1 MLGST
6 FTAFY
11 RSFTRHP
18 LYALLNLIGLSFG
31 IAVFITLGLFFRYE
45 TTYERWLPNIDQLY
59 AVELRWSLNGVTG
72 DPTVHTSGGLFE
84 DLKSDYQVHGTRIL
98 DRGATVHMGALVTS
112 ESAQRVDSE
121 FFAVTGIRLIAGDT
135 ATALNAPDKVVLTRA
150 MADKYFPGQA
160 PQTLLGK
167 VVRLSD
173 DEGTDTERTSGVA
186 YRISGVMETPPD
198 NTDLG
203 FKFVRLLTPAYTSA
217 SHGWHNYGSQRL
229 TTLIQSDPVAVTHLE
244 TLLPAFID
252 RHAAKDFAPTV
263 PHTLQHLS
271 LYRLGDVH
279 LQDAKTRT
287 NVFALGI
294 VGLLAFFIAAI
305 NYVNLAT
312 ARAGMR
318 AREVAVRKTLGAT
331 QGMLRTQFLCE
342 AALTTLVA
350 GLIGLSLVEVSL
362 PLINAAGGLSLKL
375 DYAAQGIPL
384 ALAGAF
390 ILLAGL
396 AAGLYPAFVL
406 AGFKPAQV
414 LASSRT
420 PAGGRWA
427 IRTREALVVVQF
439 AVVVAF
445 LIMITGFFAQ
455 LQHMKTADLG
465 FRRDGV
471 LVTASTYDPGIT
483 DGQRDAIWSAFRA
496 TPGVTAVTAGWT
508 APGDDSETDGT
519 SILPDGY
526 TGPTKSIQWVP
537 VGPGYFDLY
546 GARLAA
552 GRWLDPARGDDQY
565 FHRDASGKRMP
576 AVPNEVNNVII
587 NRKAVSFLGYA
598 SPQAALGR
606 TATFDDTRHI
616 RIVGVI
622 EDMRFHSPKTP
633 LPPTLYFM
641 DPRPFDSAVTG
652 VRYAGVSE
660 AVVRTRLTAAW
671 RSLVPDVPFKIVSAS
686 DNLDEYYKPDRNRSN
701 LFSVGAVIAALIG
714 CIGLYGMAAF
724 NTSRRAREIGLR
736 KVLGASSGE
745 VTGLLV
751 GQFLRPVLLANLI
764 AWPIAYFALRQ
775 WLSQFEDPIGISPLY
790 FAAATVVAILIALVT
805 VGGLALVNARAEPG
819 KALRHD

>member
-11 RSFTRHP
+11 RAFTRHP

-45 TTYERWLPNIDQLY
+45 TTYERWLPNSERLY
-59 AVELRWSLNGVTG
+59 AVEIRWSLNGNVT
-72 DPTVHTSGGLFE
+72 DPSAYTSGGLLE
-84 DLKSDYQVHGTRIL
+84 DLKTDYQVRGTRIM
-98 DRGATVHMGALVTS
+98 DRTATVHMGSQTTS
-112 ESAQRVDSE
+112 ESVQRVDGE
-121 FFAVTGIRLIAGDT
+121 FFALTGISLIAGDT
-135 ATALNAPDKVVLTRA
+135 ATALSAPDKVVLTRA
-150 MADKYFPGQA
+150 MAAKYFPGQA
-160 PQTLLGK
+160 PASVVGK
-167 VVRLSD
+167 VIRLTD
-173 DEGTDTERTSGVA
+173 DEGTNNYRVSGV
-186 YRISGVMETPPD
+186 IETPPD
-198 NTDLG
+198 NTDLTL
-203 FKFVRLLTPAYTSA
+203 KFVRLLTPAYTSTVGA
-217 SHGWHNYGSQRL
+217 WHHYGSQRL
-229 TTLIQSDPVAVTHLE
+229 ETLVLADPASVAHLE
-244 TLLPAFID
+244 PLLPAFTD
-252 RHAAKDFAPTV
+252 RHAAKDFTPAV
-263 PHTLQHLS
+263 PHTIMHFN
-271 LYRLGDVH
+271 LYPLRDVH

-294 VGLLAFFIAAI
+294 VGVLAFFIAAI

-331 QGMLRTQFLCE
+331 QGMLRSQFLCE
-342 AALTTLVA
+342 AVLTTLIA
-350 GLIGLSLVEVSL
+350 ALIGLSLVEVSL

-375 DYAAQGIPL
+375 DYVAEGLPL

-396 AAGLYPAFVL
+396 LAGLYPAFVL

-414 LASSRT
+414 LASSRS

-445 LIMITGFFAQ
+445 FIMIGGFFAQ

-471 LVTASTYDPGIT
+471 LVSASTYDPALT
-483 DGQRDAIWSAFRA
+483 NGQRDALWSAFRA
-496 TPGVTAVTAGWT
+496 TPGVAAVTVGWT
-508 APGDDSETDGT
+508 GPGDDSEKDGT
-519 SILPDGY
+519 SIMPDGY

-537 VGPGYFDLY
+537 VGPDYFTTY
-546 GARLAA
+546 GARLIA
-552 GRWLDPARGDDQY
+552 GRWLDPSRGDDQY
-565 FHRDASGKRMP
+565 THRDVTTGKKLP
-576 AVPNEVNNVII
+576 VVPNEVSNVII
-587 NRKAVSFLGYA
+587 NRKALKLLGYA
-598 SPQAALGR
+598 SPQAALGHM
-606 TATFDDTRHI
+606 ATFDDTRHI

-633 LPPTLYFM
+633 LPATVYLF
-641 DPRPFDSAVTG
+641 DPKPYDNAVTG
-652 VRYAGVSE
+652 IRYDGVSE
-660 AVVRTRLTAAW
+660 TEMRARLTAAW
-671 RSLVPDVPFKIVSAS
+671 RSIAPEVPFTVTSAA
-686 DNLDEYYKPDRNRSN
+686 DNLDNYYKPDRNRSN
-701 LFSVGAVIAALIG
+701 LFSVGALIAALIG

-736 KVLGASSGE
+736 KVLGASSGQ

-751 GQFLRPVLLANLI
+751 GQFLRPVIIANLL

-775 WLSQFEDPIGISPLY
+775 WLSQFDDAVAISPL
-790 FAAATVVAILIALVT
+790 FFIGATAVALLIALVT
-805 VGGLALVNARAEPG
+805 VGGLALVNAGAEPG
-819 KALRHD
+819 KALRHE

>member
-1 MLGST
+1 MLGWT

-45 TTYERWLPNIDQLY
+45 TTYERWLPNIDRLY
-59 AVELRWSLNGVTG
+59 AVEVRWSQNGSLT
-72 DPTVHTSGGLFE
+72 DPWVHTSGAVLDDF
-84 DLKSDYQVHGTRIL
+84 KTDYPLHGTRIL
-98 DRGATVHMGALVTS
+98 DKSATVHIGTQATG
-112 ESAQRVDSE
+112 ESVQRVDSE
-121 FFAVTGIRLIAGDT
+121 FFAVTGLTLIAGDT
-135 ATALNAPDKVVLTRA
+135 ATALDTPDKVVLTHE

-160 PQTLLGK
+160 PQAILGK
-167 VVRLSD
+167 IVRLTD
-173 DEGTDTERTSGVA
+173 DEGTNN

-198 NTDLG
+198 NTDFSL
-203 FKFVRLLTPAYTSA
+203 KFVRQLTPAYA
-217 SHGWHNYGSQRL
+217 STTDGFHNYSSQRL
-229 TTLIQSDPVAVTHLE
+229 TTLIASDPASSAHLQS
-244 TLLPAFID
+244 LLPAFLD
-252 RHAAKDFAPTV
+252 RHAVKDFKPAV
-263 PHTLQHLS
+263 PHTLLHLS
-271 LYRLGDVH
+271 LYPLRDVH
-279 LQDAKTRT
+279 LQDPKTRT
-287 NVFALGI
+287 NVFTLGI

-305 NYVNLAT
+305 NYVNLST

-342 AALTTLVA
+342 ALLTTLVA
-350 GLIGLSLVEVSL
+350 ALIGLSLVELSL

-375 DYAAQGIPL
+375 DYVAQGLPL
-384 ALAGAF
+384 ALAGVF

-396 AAGLYPAFVL
+396 LAGLYPAFVL

-420 PAGGRWA
+420 PAGGHWA

-445 LIMITGFFAQ
+445 FIMITGFFAQ

-465 FRRDGV
+465 FRRDGI
-471 LVTASTYDPGIT
+471 LVTGSTYDPT
-483 DGQRDAIWSAFRA
+483 LRDGQLDAVWSAFRV
-496 TPGVTAVTAGWT
+496 TPGVVAVTAGWT
-508 APGDDSETDGT
+508 APGDDSETDGIT
-519 SILPDGY
+519 ILPDGY
-526 TGPTKSIQWVP
+526 AGPPKSLQWVP
-537 VGPGYFDLY
+537 IGPNYFTTY
-546 GARLAA
+546 GAHLIA

-565 FHRDASGKRMP
+565 VHRDAAGKKLP
-576 AVPNEVNNVII
+576 SAPNEVDNVIV
-587 NRKAVSFLGYA
+587 NRKAEIFLGYA
-598 SPQAALGR
+598 SPEAALGR
-606 TATFDDTRHI
+606 MATIDETRRV

-622 EDMRFHSPKTP
+622 EDVRFHSPKIP
-633 LPPTLYFM
+633 LPPTVYTL
-641 DPRPFDSAVTG
+641 DPRPFDVSITG
-652 VRYAGVSE
+652 VRYAGVPE
-660 AVVRTRLTAAW
+660 TVMRARLAAAW
-671 RSLVPDVPFKIVSAS
+671 RGIAPDVPFKATSAT

-736 KVLGASSGE
+736 KVLGASSGQ

-751 GQFLRPVLLANLI
+751 GQFLRPVILANLV
-764 AWPIAYFALRQ
+764 AWPIAWFALRQ
-775 WLSQFEDPIGISPLY
+775 WLAQFEDPVAISLLY
-790 FAAATVVAILIALVT
+790 FVAASVGAILIALVT
-805 VGGLALVNARAEPG
+805 VGGLALINARAEPG

>member
-18 LYALLNLIGLSFG
+18 LYALLNLVGLSFG
-31 IAVFITLGLFFRYE
+31 IAVFITLGLFFRFE
-45 TTYERWLPNIDQLY
+45 TTYERWLPNSQRLY
-59 AVELRWSLNGVTG
+59 AVEMRWSLNGVTN
-72 DPTVHTSGGLFE
+72 DPTVHTSGGVLE
-84 DLKSDYQVHGTRIL
+84 DLMADYSLHGTRIL
-98 DRGATVHMGALVTS
+98 DRGATVHTGSQATS
-112 ESAQRVDSE
+112 ESVQRVDRE
-121 FFAVTGIRLIAGDT
+121 FFAVTGLGLIAGDA

-160 PQTLLGK
+160 LEAIIGK
-167 VVRLSD
+167 VVRLTD
-173 DEGTDTERTSGVA
+173 DEGTNNYRVSGIV
-186 YRISGVMETPPD
+186 ETPPD
-198 NTDLG
+198 NTDISL
-203 FKFVRLLTPAYTSA
+203 KFIRLLTRTYTST
-217 SHGWHNYGSQRL
+217 SGGFHNYGSQRL
-229 TTLIQSDPVAVTHLE
+229 MTLVLSDPVSAAHLE
-244 TLLPAFID
+244 SLLPAFLD
-252 RHAAKDFAPTV
+252 RHAAKDFQPTV
-263 PHTLQHLS
+263 PHTILHLS
-271 LYRLGDVH
+271 LYPVADVH
-279 LQDAKTRT
+279 LQDPKTRT

-331 QGMLRTQFLCE
+331 QGMLRKQFLCE

-375 DYAAQGIPL
+375 DYAAQGLPL
-384 ALAGAF
+384 ALVGVF

-396 AAGLYPAFVL
+396 LAGLYPAFVL

-427 IRTREALVVVQF
+427 VRTREALVVVQF

-445 LIMITGFFAQ
+445 FIMITGFFAQ
-455 LQHMKTADLG
+455 LQHMKTVDLG
-465 FRRDGV
+465 FSRDGIM
-471 LVTASTYDPGIT
+471 VTDSTYDPALN
-483 DGQRDAIWSAFRA
+483 DSQRDAVWSAFRA
-496 TPGVTAVTAGWT
+496 TPGVVAVTAGWT
-508 APGDDSETDGT
+508 APGDESETDGT
-519 SILPDGY
+519 SIVPDGY
-526 TGPTKSIQWVP
+526 TGPVKSIQWVRI
-537 VGPGYFDLY
+537 GPDYFTTY
-546 GARLAA
+546 GAHLIA

-565 FHRDASGKRMP
+565 VHRDAAGKKLP
-576 AVPNEVNNVII
+576 VNTTEVDNVIA
-587 NRKAVSFLGYA
+587 NRTALKFLGYA

-606 TATFDDTRHI
+606 TSTFDDTRHI

-622 EDMRFHSPKTP
+622 EDVRFHSPKVP
-633 LPPTLYFM
+633 LPPTLYLL

-652 VRYAGVSE
+652 VRYAGVPE
-660 AVVRTRLTAAW
+660 TVMRARLTAAW
-671 RSLVPDVPFKIVSAS
+671 RGVAPDVPFKATSAA
-686 DNLDEYYKPDRNRSN
+686 DNLDAYYKPDRNRSN
-701 LFSVGAVIAALIG
+701 LFSLGALIAALIG

-736 KVLGASSGE
+736 KVLGASSGQ

-751 GQFLRPVLLANLI
+751 GQFLRPVVLANVL
-764 AWPIAYFALRQ
+764 AWPIAWLALKQ
-775 WLSQFEDPIGISPLY
+775 WLAQFEDPIALSPAY
-790 FAAATVVAILIALVT
+790 FIAAGAGAILIALVT
-805 VGGLALVNARAEPG
+805 VGGLALINARAEPG

>member
-18 LYALLNLIGLSFG
+18 LYALLNLIGLSLG
-31 IAVFITLGLFFRYE
+31 IGVFITLGLFFRFE
-45 TTYERWLPNIDQLY
+45 TTYERWLPNIDRIY
-59 AVELRWSLNGVTG
+59 AVELRWSLNGVTN
-72 DPTVHTSGGLFE
+72 DPSVHTSGAVLE
-84 DLKSDYQVHGTRIL
+84 DLKADYPVHGTRIL
-98 DRGATVHMGALVTS
+98 DRGVTVHVGAQATS
-112 ESAQRVDSE
+112 ESAQRVDAE
-121 FFAVTGIRLIAGDT
+121 FFDVTGLKLIAGDT
-135 ATALNAPDKVVLTRA
+135 ATALSAPDKVILTRA

-160 PQTLLGK
+160 PQAVLGK
-167 VVRLSD
+167 VVRLTD
-173 DEGTDTERTSGVA
+173 DEDTKD
-186 YRISGVMETPPD
+186 YRVSGVMETPPD
-198 NTDLG
+198 NTDYK
-203 FKFVRLLTPAYTSA
+203 FKFIRLLTPAYTSS

-229 TTLIQSDPVAVTHLE
+229 TTLVLSDPSAAAHLDAQM
-244 TLLPAFID
+244 PAFVD

-263 PHTLQHLS
+263 PHTIHHLS
-271 LYRLGDVH
+271 FYPLRDVH
-279 LQDAKTRT
+279 LQDPKTRT
-287 NVFALGI
+287 NVFSLGI

-331 QGMLRTQFLCE
+331 QGMLRAQFLCE
-342 AALTTLVA
+342 AALTTIVA
-350 GLIGLSLVEVSL
+350 VLIGLSLVEVSL
-362 PLINAAGGLSLKL
+362 PVINAAGGLSLKL
-375 DYAAQGIPL
+375 DYVTEGLPL
-384 ALAGAF
+384 ALAGGF

-445 LIMITGFFAQ
+445 FIMIAGFFAQ

-471 LVTASTYDPGIT
+471 LVTDSTYDPALN
-483 DGQRDAIWSAFRA
+483 DGQRDAVWSAFRA
-496 TPGVTAVTAGWT
+496 TPGVVGVTAGWT
-508 APGDDSETDGT
+508 APGDDSESDGT

-526 TGPTKSIQWVP
+526 TGPIKSIQWVP
-537 VGPGYFDLY
+537 VGPDYFKIY
-546 GARLAA
+546 GAHLVA

-565 FHRDASGKRMP
+565 VHRDASGKKLP
-576 AVPNEVNNVII
+576 VVANEVNNVIV
-587 NRKAVSFLGYA
+587 NRKAVKFLGYA
-598 SPQAALGR
+598 SPEAALGR
-606 TATFDDTRHI
+606 TSTFDDTRHI

-633 LPPTLYFM
+633 LPATLYFL

-652 VRYAGVSE
+652 VRYAGVPE
-660 AVVRTRLTAAW
+660 PEMRARLAAAW
-671 RSLVPDVPFKIVSAS
+671 RGVVPDVPFKITSATE
-686 DNLDEYYKPDRNRSN
+686 NLDEYYKSDRNRSN

-736 KVLGASSGE
+736 KVLGASSGQ
-745 VTGLLV
+745 VSGLLV
-751 GQFLRPVLLANLI
+751 GQFLRPVVLANII
-764 AWPIAYFALRQ
+764 AWPIAWLALKQ
-775 WLSQFEDPIGISPLY
+775 WLAQFEDPVAISPVY
-790 FAAATVVAILIALVT
+790 FVAATGGAILIALVT

>member
-1 MLGST
+1 MLGSI

-18 LYALLNLIGLSFG
+18 LYALLNLIGLSLG
-31 IAVFITLGLFFRYE
+31 IAVFITLGLFFRFE
-45 TTYERWLPNIDQLY
+45 TTYERWLPNIDRIY
-59 AVELRWSLNGVTG
+59 AVELRWSLNGVTAE
-72 DPTVHTSGGLFE
+72 PTVHTSGAVLE
-84 DLKSDYQVHGTRIL
+84 DLKADYPVHGTRIL
-98 DRGATVHMGALVTS
+98 DRGVTVHVGAQATS
-112 ESAQRVDSE
+112 ESAQRVDPE
-121 FFAVTGIRLIAGDT
+121 FFQVTGLQLIAGDT
-135 ATALNAPDKVVLTRA
+135 ATAIDAPDKVVLSRA
-150 MADKYFPGQA
+150 MADKYFPGLA
-160 PQTLLGK
+160 PQAVLGK
-167 VVRLSD
+167 VMHLTD
-173 DEGTDTERTSGVA
+173 DENTRD
-186 YRISGVMETPPD
+186 YRISGVMQTPPD
-198 NTDLG
+198 NTDFA
-203 FKFVRLLTPAYTSA
+203 FKFVRLLTPAYTST

-229 TTLIQSDPVAVTHLE
+229 TTLVLSDPATAAHMD
-244 TLLPAFID
+244 TLMPAFVD

-263 PHTLQHLS
+263 PHTIQHLS
-271 LYRLGDVH
+271 FYPLRDVH
-279 LQDAKTRT
+279 LQDPKTRT
-287 NVFALGI
+287 NVVALGL

-342 AALTTLVA
+342 AALTTVVA
-350 GLIGLSLVEVSL
+350 ALIGLSLVEVSL
-362 PLINAAGGLSLKL
+362 PVINAAGGLSLKL
-375 DYAAQGIPL
+375 DYAAQGLPL
-384 ALAGAF
+384 AIAGAF
-390 ILLAGL
+390 VLLAGL

-445 LIMITGFFAQ
+445 FIMIAGFFAQ

-471 LVTASTYDPGIT
+471 LVTDSTYDPALT
-483 DGQRDAIWSAFRA
+483 DGQRDAVWSAFRA
-496 TPGVTAVTAGWT
+496 TPGVVGVTAGWT
-508 APGDDSETDGT
+508 APGDDSESDGT

-526 TGPTKSIQWVP
+526 KGPTKAIQWVP
-537 VGPGYFDLY
+537 VGPDYFKIY
-546 GARLAA
+546 GAHLVA

-565 FHRDASGKRMP
+565 FHRDAAGKKTP
-576 AVPNEVNNVII
+576 AVPNEIDNVVVNE
-587 NRKAVSFLGYA
+587 KAVTFLGYA

-606 TATFDDTRHI
+606 TSTFDDTRHI

-622 EDMRFHSPKTP
+622 ADMRFHSPKTP
-633 LPPTLYFM
+633 LPATVYLL

-660 AVVRTRLTAAW
+660 PEMRARLAAAW
-671 RSLVPDVPFKIVSAS
+671 RGVVPDVPFKVTSATE
-686 DNLDEYYKPDRNRSN
+686 NLDQYYKPDRNRSN
-701 LFSVGAVIAALIG
+701 LFSVGAIIAALIG

-736 KVLGASSGE
+736 KVLGASSGQ

-751 GQFLRPVLLANLI
+751 GQFLRPVVLANLI
-764 AWPIAYFALRQ
+764 AWPIAWLALKQ
-775 WLSQFEDPIGISPLY
+775 WLAQFENPIAVSPLY
-790 FAAATVVAILIALVT
+790 FVAATAGAVLIALVT